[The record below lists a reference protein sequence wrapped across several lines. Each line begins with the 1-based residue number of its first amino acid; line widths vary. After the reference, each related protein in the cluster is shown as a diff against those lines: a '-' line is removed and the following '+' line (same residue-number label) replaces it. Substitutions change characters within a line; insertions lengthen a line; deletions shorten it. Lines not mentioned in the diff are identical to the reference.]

1 MALQSGAK
9 PLGAS
14 LASTVPYVGLCGA
27 LRIHVHKRIVAC
39 GRRAKGAEGRR
50 TLVGLLHGSSR
61 GASHRGMDTSSIAAV
76 TGLSEKEVD
85 VVIKTKC
92 NSDLTQVQ
100 QALDLYLEAQSGPF
114 CKEVAA
120 DGWAESGKPRRG
132 KKVGAAATPRR
143 SAALPAGKL
152 RRQCAG
158 TRHPGWLPLH
168 VLPAR
173 AACAC
178 CAVAPPVPIAA
189 CADRC

>member
-1 MALQSGAK
+1 
-9 PLGAS
+9 
-14 LASTVPYVGLCGA
+14 
-27 LRIHVHKRIVAC
+27 
-39 GRRAKGAEGRR
+39 
-50 TLVGLLHGSSR
+50 
-61 GASHRGMDTSSIAAV
+61 MDTSSIAAV

-143 SAALPAGKL
+143 SAALPAGTL

-158 TRHPGWLPLH
+158 TRQPGWLPLH

-173 AACAC
+173 AACARC
-178 CAVAPPVPIAA
+178 LRVLRGRAS
-189 CADRC
+189 CADHCLCRSLLVPRAARAERR